1 MFKLL
6 SMNMTLVMLTVIGTV
21 SAQDTLSLRDAVRL
35 AMQRSNVIPATN
47 ASSDAAA
54 ARISQA
60 RSGYLPKANYAES
73 WARSDNPVFV
83 FSSLL
88 AQRQFGESN
97 FGIDKINRPDFLN
110 NFQSLVTVDQPL
122 YDAGKSRR
130 AVRTARLG
138 KTNSQEE
145 GRRNEMEVIAE
156 VLRDYYDVLL
166 GMEQMKVTTQAMGS
180 ADADLDR
187 AVARR
192 ANGMATDADV
202 LSIRVHIAAI
212 REEHIRRNAEVEV
225 ARAAMNDA
233 IGLALDTE
241 HTLTTPLVPLSLAQN
256 NIGGLETRAVNFRPE
271 AQEARLAKKVAG
283 IRSADARGNYL
294 PQVTLHGA
302 FEADRQKIFDRG
314 GVNWL
319 VSVGL
324 RWNLFNGYA
333 DKARIVE
340 EDAVVRRRG
349 AEQARTESGIRLQVR
364 QAWAGLKSAQ
374 ERIDSARASVAE
386 AEESLRIS
394 QNRFAAG
401 LTTVTDLLRTEVAL
415 LQTQS
420 RYLAAVHDQRIA
432 AAMLDFAA
440 GTLNADSEVLN

>member
-1 MFKLL
+1 MSKFLP
-6 SMNMTLVMLTVIGTV
+6 MNMTLLVVAAAATAH
-21 SAQDTLSLRDAVRL
+21 AQNALSLRDAVRL
-35 AMQRSNVIPATN
+35 AMVRSKLIA
-47 ASSDAAA
+47 ASHASNDAAA
-54 ARISQA
+54 ARIAQA
-60 RSGYLPKANYAES
+60 RSGYLPNVNYAET
-73 WARSDNPVFV
+73 WMRSNNPVFV

-97 FGIDKINRPDFLN
+97 FRIDSINRPDFLN
-110 NFQSLVTVDQPL
+110 NFQSLVTADQPL
-122 YDAGKSRR
+122 YDAGKTKR
-130 AVRTARLG
+130 AVRISHLG
-138 KTNSQEE
+138 QTSSQED
-145 GRRNEMEVIAE
+145 RRRSEMDVIAE

-166 GMEQMKVTTQAMGS
+166 GVEQVKVTTRAMRS

-192 ANGMATDADV
+192 SNGMATDADV

-212 REEHIRRNAEVEV
+212 REEYIRRNADVEV

-241 HTLTTPLVPLSLAQN
+241 HILTTPLAPLALTPN
-256 NIGGLETRAVNFRPE
+256 DIDGLERSAIGARPE
-271 AQEARLAKKVAG
+271 ARQAHLASEMAS
-283 IRSADARGNYL
+283 IRAADARSNYL
-294 PQVTLHGA
+294 PQVALHGA
-302 FEADRQKIFDRG
+302 FEADRQRFVDRG
-314 GVNWL
+314 GANWL
-319 VSVGL
+319 VSIGL
-324 RWNLFNGYA
+324 HWNLFNGYA
-333 DKARIVE
+333 DKARVVE
-340 EDAVVRRRG
+340 EEAVVRRRG

-374 ERIDSARASVAE
+374 ERIESAQASVAE
-386 AEESLRIS
+386 AQESLRIS

-401 LTTVTDLLRTEVAL
+401 LTTVTDLLRTEIAL

-432 AAMLDFAA
+432 AAMLEFAA